1 MLPLTSNHSSSQ
13 AFSLDDLSFAEIE
26 HGRIRREAEQLVQD
40 ACEAIAQELHVR
52 DGVILAE
59 AREAV
64 LADALIDVLDAPSS
78 VERDVEVYTLTR
90 ASSLALRTALED
102 GLRVFLQRAGARNV
116 PEDVRITLTLGIPAY
131 EEIPLSGG
139 ICPQ

>member
-1 MLPLTSNHSSSQ
+1 MHTPTRTL
-13 AFSLDDLSFAEIE
+13 SLDDLSFAEIE

-52 DGVILAE
+52 DGALLAE

-64 LADALIDVLDAPSS
+64 LADALIDILDAPSS
-78 VERDVEVYTLTR
+78 VEGDAEVVTLTR
-90 ASSLALRTALED
+90 ASSQALRTALED
-102 GLRVFLQRAGARNV
+102 GLRAFVRQRAGAGDV

-131 EEIPLSGG
+131 AEIPLSEG